1 MTSPFGTIITPSQV
15 EVWVEDFAKK
25 WFVEYLAEV
34 ERQLGLDPQ
43 TYPDLRSYVRANDF
57 DHWPED
63 QLPSLMVM
71 NMGLADEPIKRNGG
85 WDAKWMIGAAI
96 IVSGYDR
103 NATRDLMNN
112 YGAAFRAMILQTRSL
127 EREEVRGVDW
137 VDERPAPL
145 PDDAERTLGA
155 QQMFFA
161 VEVEKV
167 VDARGGTP
175 EPEPRPDPYVDPGPG
190 GVVIDTAIVNIEH
203 VEEI

>member
-127 EREEVRGVDW
+127 EREE
-137 VDERPAPL
+137 
-145 PDDAERTLGA
+145 
-155 QQMFFA
+155 
-161 VEVEKV
+161 
-167 VDARGGTP
+167 
-175 EPEPRPDPYVDPGPG
+175 G
-190 GVVIDTAIVNIEH
+190 GVQAARVSLAWSRSLSSFYPTNSVNGATRQSRTSVPDRPIRRPSTRSRFSSAPSSR
-203 VEEI
+203 